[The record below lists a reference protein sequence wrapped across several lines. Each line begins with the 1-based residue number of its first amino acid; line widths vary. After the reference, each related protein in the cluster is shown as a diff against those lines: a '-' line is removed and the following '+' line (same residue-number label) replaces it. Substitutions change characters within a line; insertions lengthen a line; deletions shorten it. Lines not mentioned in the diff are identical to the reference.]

1 MLLVLGLRWLAFGWM
16 LVVAFAGGQV
26 QRPVEAG
33 VALIATGC
41 WTAWL
46 TMAAVRR
53 MRLVLAADLAVA
65 VALIVGY
72 GRVYPAQAVLT
83 GHPSFMGAYPAA
95 AVAAWGVVRGI
106 RGGLVAG
113 AVLGL
118 SLPFAYAANEVAF
131 ARLSFLQLLTTVG
144 WGLSYVLLGGAV
156 GVAAGQLDQLREQ
169 AIRHGERTARMA
181 ERERL
186 AARIH
191 DDVLQNLGRLRARIG
206 ELSAAPALTAVA
218 EGIARQEAA
227 LRGLARSDPDPLP
240 AGVVSLREKL
250 AELAERRDEIPVRL
264 VTSGPVRLPEAVAAD
279 VVAAVAEL
287 LSNVVKHARA
297 HRVWLTVL
305 QDRADVTVSVR
316 DDGVGF
322 EPGRDTDGIGLRLSV
337 RARVERL
344 GGQVRIRSRT
354 GQGTEVELRIP
365 RGRGDHA
372 GKPGPVAGRRGSPDH
387 PRRCPNRTRAR
398 RPGDGRG

>member
-16 LVVAFAGGQV
+16 LVVAFAGGQI
-26 QRPVEAG
+26 QRPVEGG
-33 VALIATGC
+33 VALIGTGC

-53 MRLVLAADLAVA
+53 MRLVLAADLVMAVT
-65 VALIVGY
+65 LIMVY
-72 GRVYPAQAVLT
+72 GRVYPVHAVLT
-83 GHPSFMGAYPAA
+83 DHSSFMGAYPAA
-95 AVAAWGVVRGI
+95 AVAAWGVVHGI
-106 RGGLVAG
+106 RGGMVAG

-118 SLPFAYAANEVAF
+118 SLPFAYAANEVAV
-131 ARLSFLQLLTTVG
+131 AGLSFLQLLTMVG

-169 AIRHGERTARMA
+169 AIRQGERTARMA

-227 LRGLARSDPDPLP
+227 LRGLARSDPDSVP
-240 AGVVSLREKL
+240 AGVVSLRDRL

-264 VTSGPVRLPEAVAAD
+264 VTSGPVRLPEGVAAD
-279 VVAAVAEL
+279 IVAAVAEL
-287 LSNVVKHARA
+287 LTNVVKHARA
-297 HRVWLTVL
+297 RRVWLTVL
-305 QDRADVTVSVR
+305 HDRGDVTVSVR

-322 EPGRDTDGIGLRLSV
+322 EPGRDTDGLGLRLSV

-344 GGQVRIRSRT
+344 GGQVRIRSRS

-365 RGRGDHA
+365 GERGDHA
-372 GKPGPVAGRRGSPDH
+372 GKPCPVAGR
-387 PRRCPNRTRAR
+387 
-398 RPGDGRG
+398 